1 MPAPDRPSAFTSDAA
16 RDKFLA
22 VYDRALGELWPVPV
36 DAEDVETRA
45 GEVRVY
51 RAGPVGDDPVVLLS
65 GAGGNALAWYRYL
78 EPLARTRPVLAV
90 DPLGEAGRSVQT
102 RPIATGA
109 EVGGWLTDVLAA
121 LGAQRAH
128 LVGSSFGGWT
138 ALEQQLDGGGRVGV
152 LTLVDPAGFAPLT
165 GRFYRWIIF
174 GGMAG
179 MLPRGMR
186 HRAARRLVNGTLRED
201 VLMKLALGGRNFR
214 RRLPSPPGYTDEQL
228 RAVPVPVQVLLGE
241 RSALHDSQAVAA
253 RLAEAVPAWRVE
265 IVPDTGHALSIEAP
279 ELVIDRILDFRGLQ
293 QPDAA
298 GPHRTVGH
306 P

>member
-1 MPAPDRPSAFTSDAA
+1 MPAPDRPSAFTGDAA

-22 VYDRALGELWPVPV
+22 VYDRVLDELWPEPV
-36 DAEDVETRA
+36 DARDVDTRA
-45 GEVRVY
+45 GSVRIY
-51 RAGPVGDDPVVLLS
+51 RAGPAEGDPVVLLS

-121 LGAQRAH
+121 LGVPRAH

-138 ALEQQLDGGGRVGV
+138 AMEQQLNGGGRVAA

-165 GRFYRWIIF
+165 GRFYRWIIL

-179 MLPRGMR
+179 ALPRGLR
-186 HRAARRLVNGTLRED
+186 HRAARWLVNGTLRED
-201 VLMKLALGGRNFR
+201 ALMRLALAGRSFR
-214 RRLPSPPGYTDEQL
+214 RRLPAPPGYTDAHL

-241 RSALHDSQAVAA
+241 RSALHDAQAVAA
-253 RLAEAVPAWRVE
+253 RLAEAVPAWQVE

-279 ELVIDRILDFRGLQ
+279 ELVIDRILGLTGRQ
-293 QPDAA
+293 QPDATGA
-298 GPHRTVGH
+298 HRTISH
-306 P
+306 S